1 MVTHPDARKGPVDR
15 TPPTGRL
22 TVTTGRDSRG
32 TQLDLRSLEQYGWS
46 DRWAALLEEHPGL
59 VPGRVVRH
67 DGAGLL
73 LATPDGVVAAPL
85 THRLAPAPAVGDWIA
100 CDGTEPVAVLS
111 RTSLLRRASAD
122 GETEQQLAA
131 NLDLVL
137 LVCGLDRPVKT
148 GRIERGIAL
157 ARDAGAVPFVVLTK
171 AALVSDPDAVV
182 AEVAEAVPGVDILVT
197 SAREGLGLDAL
208 RGLAAGRTVTML
220 GESGAG
226 KSSLVNALMGDDVAA
241 VGDVRRGDAK
251 GRHTTTTRELHV
263 LPSGGVLI
271 DSPGIRAVGLW
282 VEPEAVAEAFADI
295 DALADGCRFGDCR
308 HDSEPGCAVTAA
320 VEDGT
325 LGRARLAAWRELEH
339 EAEAAALRAVPHER
353 RRYEKGFARITKE
366 AQRRKGR

>member
-1 MVTHPDARKGPVDR
+1 MDV
-15 TPPTGRL
+15 
-22 TVTTGRDSRG
+22 
-32 TQLDLRSLEQYGWS
+32 RSLEPYGWG
-46 DRWAALLEEHPGL
+46 DRWAALLAEHPGR

-67 DGAGLL
+67 DGSGLL
-73 LATPDGVVAAPL
+73 LATSEGVVAAPL
-85 THRLAPAPAVGDWIA
+85 THRLDPAPTVGDWIA
-100 CDGTEPVAVLS
+100 CAGADPVAVLP
-111 RTSLLRRASAD
+111 RTSLLRRASAG

-131 NLDLVL
+131 NVDLVL

-148 GRIERGIAL
+148 GRIERGTAL
-157 ARDAGAVPFVVLTK
+157 ARDAGATPLVVLTK
-171 AALVSDPDAVV
+171 AAVVPDPEAV
-182 AEVAEAVPGVDILVT
+182 AAHVAEAVPGVDVLVT

-208 RGLAAGRTVTML
+208 RALAADKTVTML

-241 VGDVRRGDAK
+241 IGDVRRGDAK

-282 VEPEAVAEAFADI
+282 VEPEAVAETFADI
-295 DALADGCRFGDCR
+295 DELAAGCRFADCR

-320 VEDGT
+320 VEAGT
-325 LGRARLAAWRELEH
+325 VTRARVDAWRELGR
-339 EAEAAALRAVPHER
+339 EAEAAALRAAPHEQ
-353 RRYEKGFARITKE
+353 RRYEKRFARITKD